1 MAYMGCFL
9 TAACKVQE
17 CACMVGG
24 SWHFYIF
31 HSLDSFVTSIMYER
45 AKCFKFDADSPGQ
58 NHYALK
64 IVMVSVPCNY

>member
-1 MAYMGCFL
+1 MGCFL

-24 SWHFYIF
+24 SCYFYIF

-45 AKCFKFDADSPGQ
+45 AKCFKFDADSPGK
-58 NHYALK
+58 NH
-64 IVMVSVPCNY
+64 